1 MTCSYSLLLQKEQLN
16 SNQHLQRQ
24 VLSSNVAGK
33 INYRRENSLEFKEEI
48 APTPKEVASGNS
60 NTRNTPSHISVTD
73 QHEQRLNDLENRVTL
88 HGLLLME
95 NTLFRQNIRRLS
107 VAFCDVSNKVD
118 RIQHT
123 LDCQQRDFGAF
134 QENLNALKNEQIN
147 LQARFNRLLE
157 SPLQR
162 GELARL
168 NRSMEVIH
176 ERIERLEHHSRSHG
190 GMLANTA
197 NRLTALANWMRRE
210 GILDIQRV

>member
-1 MTCSYSLLLQKEQLN
+1 M
-16 SNQHLQRQ
+16 
-24 VLSSNVAGK
+24 LSSNAASK
-33 INYRRENSLEFKEEI
+33 INCRRENSLEFKEEI
-48 APTPKEVASGNS
+48 APTPKEVTSGNS

-73 QHEQRLNDLENRVTL
+73 QHEQRLNDLENRVAR
-88 HGLLLME
+88 HDLLVME
-95 NTLFRQNIRRLS
+95 NSHLRQNISRLS
-107 VAFCDVSNKVD
+107 VAFCDVSKKVD

-123 LDCQQRDFGAF
+123 LDYQQRDFGAF

-176 ERIERLEHHSRSHG
+176 ERIARLELHSRSHG

-197 NRLTALANWMRRE
+197 STLTALANWMRRE
-210 GILDIQRV
+210 EILDIQHV

>member
-1 MTCSYSLLLQKEQLN
+1 
-16 SNQHLQRQ
+16 
-24 VLSSNVAGK
+24 
-33 INYRRENSLEFKEEI
+33 
-48 APTPKEVASGNS
+48 
-60 NTRNTPSHISVTD
+60 
-73 QHEQRLNDLENRVTL
+73 
-88 HGLLLME
+88 ME
-95 NTLFRQNIRRLS
+95 NPLLRQNIRRLS

-168 NRSMEVIH
+168 NRSMDVIH
-176 ERIERLEHHSRSHG
+176 ERIARLEHHSRSQG

-210 GILDIQRV
+210 EILDIQRV

>member
-1 MTCSYSLLLQKEQLN
+1 
-16 SNQHLQRQ
+16 
-24 VLSSNVAGK
+24 VLSSNAASK

-48 APTPKEVASGNS
+48 APTPKEMASGNS
-60 NTRNTPSHISVTD
+60 NTRNTPHNSVTD
-73 QHEQRLNDLENRVTL
+73 QHEQRLNDLENRVAR
-88 HGLLLME
+88 HDLLLME
-95 NTLFRQNIRRLS
+95 NPLHWQNIRRLS
-107 VAFCDVSNKVD
+107 VAFCDILKKVD

-123 LDCQQRDFGAF
+123 FDCQQRDFGAF
-134 QENLNALKNEQIN
+134 QESLNALKNEQSN

-210 GILDIQRV
+210 EILDIQRV